1 MTSHEPAAHP
11 YRSLFNPFELA
22 DDLRVPYAGQTRM
35 RLDVPGFA
43 HGVIV
48 IDPQAEDLIA
58 VDYGDGPPP
67 QLRVMA
73 GSIALSRRT
82 SFGDWLLSVLRP
94 WASNVTIVLHPAV
107 EWTIAIHGGVAHAQL
122 ELAAGAVARVDIHG
136 GCSDVQLDLPRAEAP
151 VPVRVF
157 GGASQLVLRRP
168 ADLGVAL
175 TTSGGLSALRLDDQ
189 RFDAIGGAARLQTY
203 SVGAPRYE
211 LEIHGG
217 AAQLAI
223 EPMA

>member
-43 HGVIV
+43 HGAIV
-48 IDPQAEDLIA
+48 IDPQAQDLIA
-58 VDYGDGPPP
+58 VDHGDGPPP
-67 QLRVMA
+67 QLRVTGNA
-73 GSIALSRRT
+73 IALSRRT

-94 WASNVTIVLHPAV
+94 WSSHATIVLHPAV
-107 EWTIAIHGGVAHAQL
+107 EWSLAIHGGLAHGQL
-122 ELAAGAVARVDIHG
+122 DLAAGAVARVDIHG

-151 VPVRVF
+151 VSVRIF

-175 TTSGGLSALRLDDQ
+175 ATSGGICALRLDDQ
-189 RFDAIGGAARLQTY
+189 RFDAIGGEARLHTH
-203 SVGAPRYE
+203 GAPRYE
-211 LEIHGG
+211 LQIHGG
-217 AAQLAI
+217 ASHLAI
-223 EPMA
+223 EPV